1 MIDLNNEVSDRKLD
15 HINICLEENVEAR
28 DKSTGF
34 EDIDLI
40 HEASPEISLEEID
53 LNSSLLG
60 KKLDAPIS
68 ICPMTGGH
76 EKGRKI
82 NIALAEAA
90 QELNIAFG
98 VGSQRA
104 AIENPDLE
112 ETYQVREVAPDILL
126 FGNLGVAQII
136 QDYNVE
142 EARKAINMIQADA
155 LGLHFNSLQE
165 AVQLEGDTN
174 FEDAIEEVSKLTSK
188 LEKPVY
194 VKETGA
200 GFNATIAKKFAKSG
214 AEAIDISGV
223 GGTSWAGVEAL
234 RNENRKKM
242 GEIFWDWGIPTSVS
256 TAEVSKSVDIPV
268 ISSGGIRTGLDAA
281 KAIALGA
288 DVIGIGLPLFRESVK
303 GKEEVV
309 GWIKEFIQELK
320 TAMFLTGC
328 KNVDS
333 LQKTPLS
340 ITGRTRERFISRGLD
355 PDRYR

>member
-1 MIDLNNEVSDRKLD
+1 MSNEVSDRKLD
-15 HINICLEENVEAR
+15 HINICLEEDVEAR

-40 HEASPEISLEEID
+40 HEASPKLSCEEID

-76 EKGRKI
+76 KKGQKI

-90 QELNIAFG
+90 QELNLAFG

-112 ETYQVREVAPDILL
+112 ETYQVRDVAPNILL
-126 FGNLGVAQII
+126 FGNLGIAQLT
-136 QDYNVE
+136 QDYTIE
-142 EARKAINMIQADA
+142 EARKAIKMIQADA

-165 AVQLEGDTN
+165 AVQPEGDTN
-174 FEDAIEEVSKLTSK
+174 FESALEEVSKLTSK
-188 LEKPVY
+188 LEKPIY

-200 GFNATIAKKFAKSG
+200 GFNASIATEFVNSG

-234 RNENRKKM
+234 RDETRRKL
-242 GEIFWDWGIPTSVS
+242 GETFWDWGIPTSVS
-256 TAEVSKSVDIPV
+256 TAEVSKSVDVPV

-288 DVIGIGLPLFRESVK
+288 DIVGIGLPLFRKSVE
-303 GKEEVV
+303 GKEKVV
-309 GWIKEFIQELK
+309 DWLKEFIQELK

-328 KNVDS
+328 KNIDS
-333 LQKTPLS
+333 LQKTSLS
-340 ITGRTRERFISRGLD
+340 ITGKTRERFISRGLD